1 MGKRW
6 GLTVQSNFGATAV
19 FALRVKTAVFDGAFR
34 PPPKEGGQTV
44 AAALIKRPEPC
55 GSENTRAKPEKWYDE
70 RKMPLQGGSHTGAT
84 RGPCAR
90 LATFLLTAP
99 EARTPQRRALQRP
112 ARQRVSL

>member
-1 MGKRW
+1 M
-6 GLTVQSNFGATAV
+6 QSNFGAKAV
-19 FALRVKTAVFDGAFR
+19 FALRAKTASSDRAFP

-70 RKMPLQGGSHTGAT
+70 QMMPLWGPSAGRAT
-84 RGPCAR
+84 RGACAR
-90 LATFLLTAP
+90 LATFPATAP
-99 EARTPQRRALQRP
+99 EAKRPQRRALQRP